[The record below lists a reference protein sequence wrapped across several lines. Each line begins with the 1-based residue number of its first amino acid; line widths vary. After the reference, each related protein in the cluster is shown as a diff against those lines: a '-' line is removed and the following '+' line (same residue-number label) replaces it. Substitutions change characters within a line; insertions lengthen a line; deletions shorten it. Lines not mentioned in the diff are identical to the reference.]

1 MFHKFTAQWE
11 LGCVYDID
19 CGQGLQVFA
28 SVQTHQIVHMCVHIF
43 VYQSC
48 SIKLFLKE
56 DEEDKKQG
64 RERGVGKEGR
74 KEDGWQMDGC
84 P

>member
-1 MFHKFTAQWE
+1 
-11 LGCVYDID
+11 
-19 CGQGLQVFA
+19 
-28 SVQTHQIVHMCVHIF
+28 MCVHIF